1 MGNVLAQAGR
11 WLADMRGKF
20 LTEPVRY
27 VTKSGKVYKVRATV
41 GATTFTVPDDHGIL
55 IRTQSRDFLITQLVL
70 PHTPEFGDFIVWRGG
85 MYEVLAPEGRCVWRW
100 SDLFHTTKRIHTKYF
115 REATCDDDT
124 ENETEAV
131 ACCPCRKECCH
142 GKNQKRCHCA
152 GTVECAFPCAR

>member
-11 WLADMRGKF
+11 WLADMRGNY
-20 LTEPVRY
+20 LTESVRY
-27 VTKSGKVYKVRATV
+27 VTKGGKVYKVRATV
-41 GATTFTVPDDHGIL
+41 GASAFTAPDDHGAI

-70 PHTPEFGDFIVWRGG
+70 PHTPEYGDFIVWRGG

-115 REATCDDDT
+115 REATCDDT

-131 ACCPCRKECCH
+131 ARCPCGKECCH
-142 GKNQKRCHCA
+142 GKNQKRCHRA
-152 GTVECAFPCAR
+152 GTVECGLPCAR